1 MSFYGKKTYGEH
13 NEDIIKDLII
23 TNNNFLIA
31 VESTSL
37 WGDAWG
43 SIRILKLDCNGNN
56 ISYFFKG
63 EINYNLVNSII
74 LTDDSNFLIVGALVV
89 TILTNGLTIMG
100 VTSYWQQISVGFV
113 LIGALGLKK
122 FQK

>member
-74 LTDDSNFLIVGALVV
+74 LTDDSNFLVVGALVV

>member
-1 MSFYGKKTYGEH
+1 VSFYGKKTYGEH

-74 LTDDSNFLIVGALVV
+74 LTDDSNFLVVGALVV